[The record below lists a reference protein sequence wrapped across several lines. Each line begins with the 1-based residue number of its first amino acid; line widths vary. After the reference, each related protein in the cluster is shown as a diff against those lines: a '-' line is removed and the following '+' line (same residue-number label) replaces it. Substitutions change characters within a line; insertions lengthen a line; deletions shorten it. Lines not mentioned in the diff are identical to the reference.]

1 MSALN
6 RLVLSLPPE
15 HSPDDAEALQARL
28 ALCVSHGWEE
38 QSLPTGEFRCIVHS
52 ALPEFCAEIGRE
64 IRGILPEISLEE
76 NSVEEKNWIDAWKEF
91 FTPVTAGAHFLV
103 LAPWMHEELEAVAKE
118 AATTGTARIPLLVEP
133 KNAFGTGH
141 HDSTALCLEALSSL
155 YAEGKIRE
163 GMRFLDLGTGSGIL
177 GLACAGLHLSGEGLD
192 IDPPAVANALENRAV
207 NGVSEQR
214 FTVRLGGIEEAT
226 GPYDLVLAN
235 ILADPLKEMAPAM
248 AALPGCGGK
257 RPTLV
262 LSGFLDIQADAV
274 ERAYL
279 AAGYDRPRR
288 MMRGEWSALIF
299 E

>member
-1 MSALN
+1 M
-6 RLVLSLPPE
+6 
-15 HSPDDAEALQARL
+15 
-28 ALCVSHGWEE
+28 
-38 QSLPTGEFRCIVHS
+38 
-52 ALPEFCAEIGRE
+52 
-64 IRGILPEISLEE
+64 
-76 NSVEEKNWIDAWKEF
+76 
-91 FTPVTAGAHFLV
+91 
-103 LAPWMHEELEAVAKE
+103 
-118 AATTGTARIPLLVEP
+118 
-133 KNAFGTGH
+133 
-141 HDSTALCLEALSSL
+141 

-177 GLACAGLHLSGEGLD
+177 GLACVGLHLHGEGLD

-214 FTVRLGGIEEAT
+214 FTVRLGGIEEAS

-248 AALPGCGGK
+248 AALPGIAGK
-257 RPTLV
+257 RPMLV

-279 AAGYDRPRR
+279 AAGYGRPRR
-288 MMRGEWSALIF
+288 MMRGEWVSLIF